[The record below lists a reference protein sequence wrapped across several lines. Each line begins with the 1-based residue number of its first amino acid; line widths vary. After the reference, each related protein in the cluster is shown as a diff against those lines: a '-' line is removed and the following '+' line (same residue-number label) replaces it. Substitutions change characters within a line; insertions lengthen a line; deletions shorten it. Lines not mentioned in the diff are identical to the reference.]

1 METNAKIKPLNKQET
16 LEEVAERLSK
26 DAYKKHS
33 VKDDTLSLDEQIQRS
48 GGFIVGFKEGL
59 KEGAKW
65 QQDMADNWLTMKEGD
80 ITVNFKPMPEFDEPA
95 YPTRLVQLKEQAW
108 DVIYQEFIKNT
119 DGISSLALLEYLK
132 DNYNP
137 PTKKQ
142 DNDK

>member
-1 METNAKIKPLNKQET
+1 MSKEEPKKETFEEAAKKFADDCT
-16 LEEVAERLSK
+16 LVSDAA
-26 DAYKKHS
+26 AYK
-33 VKDDTLSLDEQIQRS
+33 
-48 GGFIVGFKEGL
+48 GFI
-59 KEGAKW
+59 EGAKW

-95 YPTRLVQLKEQAW
+95 YPTRLDQLKEQAW
-108 DVIYQEFIKNT
+108 DVIYQKFIKDT